1 MEIPIQNLSAEA
13 LEGVIDD
20 FIHREGT
27 DYGAVEASLERKR
40 REIMTQLEKGFV
52 KLMFDPETESI
63 TLVPAK

>member
-40 REIMTQLEKGFV
+40 REILTQLEKGFV